1 VGCHGLCERG
11 PIVVIEPGNIL
22 YQRVEEPDVEEIY
35 RETVLGGR
43 VVERLLYEDPRTGLK
58 ARTPGEI
65 PFYAVQQRI
74 VLEHNGRIDPT
85 RIEITSP
92 WAAIPRCAR
101 PSSPWSPSRSFAK
114 WRFPACAAAAAAASP
129 RGASGGAA
137 GRRLAGPST

>member
-1 VGCHGLCERG
+1 M
-11 PIVVIEPGNIL
+11 VIEPGNIL
-22 YQRVEEPDVEEIY
+22 YQRVEEPDVEEIF

-85 RIEITSP
+85 RIEDYIAVGGYSALRQGP
-92 WAAIPRCAR
+92 LLHGARAGHPRSGDFRPAR
-101 PSSPWSPSRSFAK
+101 PRRRRLPHGAQVEELPGGATASPS
-114 WRFPACAAAAAAASP
+114 
-129 RGASGGAA
+129 
-137 GRRLAGPST
+137 T